1 MVKGCHERLDVVLS
15 VVTLQRMVL
24 AFFPPS
30 SSSLAGWLPL
40 PFALEMASP
49 PPVPSHSVVQHSMGP
64 QCASSHP
71 SPVMCLSCDMI
82 LLWNAWDMKCMIQSV
97 CARECVCVCVCFSGH
112 SHFFLY
118 LFQETEGARGTQSLL
133 EEMGLA

>member
-1 MVKGCHERLDVVLS
+1 
-15 VVTLQRMVL
+15 
-24 AFFPPS
+24 
-30 SSSLAGWLPL
+30 
-40 PFALEMASP
+40 
-49 PPVPSHSVVQHSMGP
+49 
-64 QCASSHP
+64 
-71 SPVMCLSCDMI
+71 
-82 LLWNAWDMKCMIQSV
+82 MIQSV